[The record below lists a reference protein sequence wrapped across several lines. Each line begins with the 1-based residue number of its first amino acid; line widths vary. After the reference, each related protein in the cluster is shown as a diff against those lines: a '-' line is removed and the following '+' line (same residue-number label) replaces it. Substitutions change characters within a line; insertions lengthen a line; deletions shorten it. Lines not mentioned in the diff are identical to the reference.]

1 MFLASNLKKPK
12 QNLCFNFPQSIWAHG
27 SHGPPLGS
35 LGTQDVPLTQEEDLL
50 LAQDDSD
57 DDTDDDMMM
66 I

>member
-1 MFLASNLKKPK
+1 LASNLKKPK
-12 QNLCFNFPQSIWAHG
+12 ENLCFCFPQSIWAHG

-66 I
+66 MI

>member
-1 MFLASNLKKPK
+1 MTLGAPLGQWVP
-12 QNLCFNFPQSIWAHG
+12 WA
-27 SHGPPLGS
+27 PLGS

>member
-1 MFLASNLKKPK
+1 MGPM
-12 QNLCFNFPQSIWAHG
+12 
-27 SHGPPLGS
+27 GPPLGS

-57 DDTDDDMMM
+57 DDTDDDMM

>member
-1 MFLASNLKKPK
+1 M
-12 QNLCFNFPQSIWAHG
+12 G
-27 SHGPPLGS
+27 SRPLRPPPLGQATTPWTPLGS